1 MIKVTVTRSR
11 WGSVRTLKVYNHG
24 DPIVCA
30 AVSVLVLSTVNS
42 IEALTDEKFNCNYA
56 EEGGFLEIKFLEE
69 TLGRDARLL
78 TDSLMLGLQ
87 SISEEYPSNITIE
100 EVAT

>member
-1 MIKVTVTRSR
+1 MIKVSVTRSR
-11 WGSVRTLKVYNHG
+11 WGNIRTLKVSNHG

-30 AVSVLVLSTVNS
+30 AVSVLVLNTVNS
-42 IEALTDEKFNCNYA
+42 LEALTDEKFSCNYA
-56 EEGGFLEIKFLEE
+56 EEGGFLEIEFSEE

-78 TDSLMLGLQ
+78 TDSLMLGLK
-87 SISEEYPSNITIE
+87 SISEEYPGNIIIE